1 MDISNLAVVMGPNLL
16 HRRKRGG
23 PDSISRLAH
32 EAWEAPIVIEVVREL
47 LEHHQLLFTVSQLV
61 QLSSFL
67 RVALKC
73 RFGLYLLKQ
82 FRL

>member
-47 LEHHQLLFTVSQLV
+47 LEHHQLLFTVSTTTDYFPSIV
-61 QLSSFL
+61 VT
-67 RVALKC
+67 R
-73 RFGLYLLKQ
+73 
-82 FRL
+82 